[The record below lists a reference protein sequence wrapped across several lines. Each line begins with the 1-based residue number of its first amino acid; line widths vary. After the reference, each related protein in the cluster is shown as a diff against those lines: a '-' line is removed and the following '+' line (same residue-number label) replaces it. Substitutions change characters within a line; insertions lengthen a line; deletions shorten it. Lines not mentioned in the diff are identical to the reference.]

1 MLHDIKKY
9 LHDIQQSIEEI
20 ESFIKGK
27 SYEDLT
33 EDSLLQ
39 SAIERKFEI
48 IGEALY
54 RIKNVDEDCLS
65 KITDGHKI
73 IGFRNV
79 IIHGYDIVDSKII
92 WDAIKFNLPKLK
104 SEIKN
109 LINI

>member
-1 MLHDIKKY
+1 MPHNIKKY
-9 LHDIQQSIEEI
+9 LYDIQQAIEEI
-20 ESFIKGK
+20 ESFVKDK
-27 SYEDLT
+27 TYEHLT
-33 EDSLLQ
+33 KDPLLQ

-54 RIKNVDEDCLS
+54 RIKQIDENFLS
-65 KITDGHKI
+65 KVADAHKI

-79 IIHGYDIVDSKII
+79 IIHGYDIIDSKII

-104 SEIKN
+104 SEINN